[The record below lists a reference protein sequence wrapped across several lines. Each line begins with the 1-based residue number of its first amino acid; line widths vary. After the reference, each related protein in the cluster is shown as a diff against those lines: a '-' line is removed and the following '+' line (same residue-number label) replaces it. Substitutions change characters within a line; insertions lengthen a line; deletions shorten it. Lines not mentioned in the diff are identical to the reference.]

1 VPIALGATLILQPT
15 FEVNQVL
22 KAIKRYRPTAFPGVP
37 AMYVAINNAPNVRR
51 YNISSVKFCIS
62 GAAPLPV
69 EVAEEF
75 EKLTKGRLIEGYGLT
90 EAAPVTHANPFKGQ
104 RRVGTIGVPL
114 PNTEARITDLQ
125 TGEDLAPGEVGE
137 LLVRGPQ
144 VMAGYWNLPQATTET
159 LITDGAGMTWLRTG
173 DLARMDE
180 DGYFEIVNR
189 RQEIWYADDAM
200 RNPIF
205 PREIEEVLYEHP
217 KIKEAAVVPI
227 GRTPKAFIVLR
238 EGETASVEEVIAYC
252 RARMEEAMVPAWIE
266 FRQDLPKSFVGKVLR
281 RLLVD
286 QAE

>member
-1 VPIALGATLILQPT
+1 
-15 FEVNQVL
+15 
-22 KAIKRYRPTAFPGVP
+22 
-37 AMYVAINNAPNVRR
+37 M
-51 YNISSVKFCIS
+51 
-62 GAAPLPV
+62 
-69 EVAEEF
+69 
-75 EKLTKGRLIEGYGLT
+75 
-90 EAAPVTHANPFKGQ
+90 
-104 RRVGTIGVPL
+104 PL

-125 TGEDLAPGEVGE
+125 TGEDLPPGEVGE

-144 VMAGYWNLPQATTET
+144 VMAGYWNLPQATLET
-159 LITDGAGMTWLRTG
+159 LTTDGAGMTWLRTG
-173 DLARMDE
+173 DLARMDD

-189 RQEIWYADDAM
+189 RQEIWYADEAM

-217 KIKEAAVVPI
+217 KIKEVVVVPI

-252 RARMEEAMVPAWIE
+252 RARMEEAMVPALIE